1 MQTKWLYVKT
11 LKPAHI
17 TDNLTPSGQ
26 MGADLKG
33 RTQQQKSLKHARCC
47 GVWMCREHGGGRAFE
62 AACVSQREGN
72 GRAPTGN
79 GHHMQK
85 AIVG

>member
-1 MQTKWLYVKT
+1 MKT
-11 LKPAHI
+11 LKLAHI
-17 TDNLTPSGQ
+17 TDHLTPSGQ

-33 RTQQQKSLKHARCC
+33 GTQQQKSLKHAGCC
-47 GVWMCREHGGGRAFE
+47 GVWILREHGGGRAFE
-62 AACVSQREGN
+62 ADCVSQREGN
-72 GRAPTGN
+72 RRAPTGN